1 MLPQTA
7 SRGLSGGGP
16 EFGPTGAPA
25 DGSKSYRACDDALRA
40 VFPAN
45 IRLMKCDNLKALADP
60 CIDCE
65 HMIILIDLILQKT
78 RVYHHILFNKLS
90 MWDYLLTRYES
101 MMSRQINIP
110 SSLVFLLAFE
120 AISLLNM

>member
-1 MLPQTA
+1 MDRSPSNSLCA
-7 SRGLSGGGP
+7 CGRGWRVRWL
-16 EFGPTGAPA
+16 
-25 DGSKSYRACDDALRA
+25 RWACDDALRA

-45 IRLMKCDNLKALADP
+45 ICLMKCDNLKALADP

-65 HMIILIDLILQKT
+65 LMIILIDLILQKT
-78 RVYHHILFNKLS
+78 RAYHHILFNKLS

-101 MMSRQINIP
+101 MMFRQINIP